1 MTRKF
6 AHIAEEQFARI
17 LNFYNIEW
25 QYEPTMFV
33 LRTDEEGV
41 IRKGFT
47 PDFYIPEYDVY
58 VEITVMGKP
67 QKKRKKINECMELY
81 PETNIILMCRN
92 DIIELSERYSFLFKE
107 KNVGTI

>member
-6 AHIAEEQFARI
+6 AHPAEEVFAKI

-25 QYEPTMFV
+25 HYEPTMFV
-33 LRTDEEGV
+33 LRSDEEG
-41 IRKGFT
+41 ITKKGFT

-67 QKKRKKINECMELY
+67 QKKRKKIKETIDLY
-81 PETNIILMCRN
+81 PELKIILMCGT
-92 DIIELSERYSFLFKE
+92 DMEELSKRYSFLFV
-107 KNVGTI
+107 N